1 MTNEAIRYTIFP
13 VSPEA
18 HLFGV
23 SCAVDDPDPGGQQF
37 SMPAW
42 IPGSYLLREF
52 SRHETQACNVVFG
65 ILQGCQRVY
74 VGEKQAQV
82 ILNAVEPE

>member
-1 MTNEAIRYTIFP
+1 MTPTVRYTIFP
-13 VSPEA
+13 ANPEA

-23 SCAVDDPDPGGQQF
+23 SCVIDHPDPGGQQF

-52 SRHETQACNVVFG
+52 ARHVVRIRARRG
-65 ILQGCQRVY
+65 RQEIPVS
-74 VGEKQAQV
+74 
-82 ILNAVEPE
+82 